1 MYYKY
6 YMGEEAVHF
15 WERINNLMNH
25 DLNQAWLA
33 RETGL
38 SPVTISSW
46 KKNFRLPPADRAVKI
61 AKALGV
67 SVEFLVT
74 GEETEE
80 ENEDLFHILD
90 GIKGAHASNQEI
102 SSPQNDIFIK
112 PNQREY
118 VLTDDEKVIVL
129 PVYGQ
134 KVSAGYGED
143 LVNQDIIPNRHIT
156 VMKRLVA
163 GFDSGQL
170 RAVEVFGDSMTGI
183 SLFHGDTVIFV
194 NDYVQGDGVYVIL
207 VNGEA
212 MVKRLEFDPFDKKVR
227 IHSENKNYATK
238 EVPADSDVMKI
249 QGKVVGW
256 VHCHPY

>member
-1 MYYKY
+1 MCYTLI
-6 YMGEEAVHF
+6 MGQEAIKF
-15 WERINNLMNH
+15 WDRINALMND
-25 DLNQAWLA
+25 DLNQAWLS
-33 RETGL
+33 RETGIN
-38 SPVTISSW
+38 PMTISGW
-46 KKNFRLPPADRAVKI
+46 KNKHRLPPADRAVRI
-61 AKALGV
+61 AEALGV
-67 SVEFLVT
+67 TVEFLVT
-74 GEETEE
+74 GEMKDDLMLPDEII
-80 ENEDLFHILD
+80 NE
-90 GIKGAHASNQEI
+90 
-102 SSPQNDIFIK
+102 DIFIK

-143 LVNQDIIPNRHIT
+143 LINQDIIPNRHIT

-163 GFDSGQL
+163 GFDSEQL

-227 IHSENKNYATK
+227 IHSENPKYAMK